1 MSDYLLEVKNLSM
14 HYDTLDGNVDAVKD
28 ISFSVKN
35 GESFGL
41 VGESGCGKTSVA
53 MTLLQLQP
61 DNSVITE
68 GSIKLDGKELIG
80 LSENELRKVRWDSIS
95 IVFQGAMNAWNPVI
109 KIGEQIREAMRE
121 HSPENSKQEN
131 IDKIN
136 QLFSMVG
143 LDETI
148 SDRFPHELSGGMKQ
162 RAVIALALS
171 CDPKII
177 IADEPTTALDV
188 VIQDQILNE
197 IKKVQ
202 DLLGLSLIYIS
213 HDIAVIAEMTDKI
226 AVMYAG
232 SIVEIGPTKSV
243 FESPK
248 HAYTKALLDSTPSIQ
263 GEKKKLASLDGEPPS
278 LINEIKGKV
287 DLIILLVNTDRSS
300 QSSLAKNFP
309 KADFIFTSGST
320 HRTSASM
327 PQKPEGPY
335 VYSNGKQGK
344 YLTVVDLDINNSTD
358 TISDDSAQEQK
369 IKQLNNRL
377 KRLQKKDPTKA
388 LDDIYAGQ
396 DNILSLIKRYRNDLS
411 TAETILQKAKNKM
424 RFTSFALNKKIKDD
438 PEILAM
444 VDDALDKCVKLDKS
458 KKSESKDSHHNHN
471 HSKKYGKKNN

>member
-1 MSDYLLEVKNLSM
+1 MYLTQDLGKDDMSNTILDVQNLSM
-14 HYDTLDGNVDAVKD
+14 HYETLEGNVLAVKD
-28 ISFSVKN
+28 VSFNVKS

-61 DNSVITE
+61 ENSVITE

-109 KIGEQIREAMRE
+109 KIGEQIREALRE
-121 HSPENSKQEN
+121 HYPENSKQTN

-136 QLFSMVG
+136 QLFKMVG
-143 LDETI
+143 LDESTAN
-148 SDRFPHELSGGMKQ
+148 RFPHELSGGMKQ

-188 VIQDQILNE
+188 VIQDQILSE

-202 DLLGLSLIYIS
+202 ELLGLSLIYIS

-248 HAYTKALLDSTPSIQ
+248 HSYTRALLDSTPSIR
-263 GEKKKLASLDGEPPS
+263 GEKKKLRSLDGEPPS
-278 LINEIKGKV
+278 LISEIQGCSFSSRCTSPSSGCKNQSIEMG
-287 DLIILLVNTDRSS
+287 LIQVGED
-300 QSSLAKNFP
+300 
-309 KADFIFTSGST
+309 
-320 HRTSASM
+320 H
-327 PQKPEGPY
+327 
-335 VYSNGKQGK
+335 
-344 YLTVVDLDINNSTD
+344 
-358 TISDDSAQEQK
+358 
-369 IKQLNNRL
+369 
-377 KRLQKKDPTKA
+377 
-388 LDDIYAGQ
+388 
-396 DNILSLIKRYRNDLS
+396 
-411 TAETILQKAKNKM
+411 
-424 RFTSFALNKKIKDD
+424 FA
-438 PEILAM
+438 
-444 VDDALDKCVKLDKS
+444 DKCC
-458 KKSESKDSHHNHN
+458 SECV
-471 HSKKYGKKNN
+471 

>member
-121 HSPENSKQEN
+121 HSPDSSKQKN
-131 IDKIN
+131 IEKIN
-136 QLFSMVG
+136 ELFNMVG

-263 GEKKKLASLDGEPPS
+263 GEKKKLTSLDGEPPS
-278 LINEIKGKV
+278 LINEIKGCSFSPRCPSPSVACKNQSV
-287 DLIILLVNTDRSS
+287 EMGLIQV
-300 QSSLAKNFP
+300 
-309 KADFIFTSGST
+309 G
-320 HRTSASM
+320 
-327 PQKPEGPY
+327 
-335 VYSNGKQGK
+335 
-344 YLTVVDLDINNSTD
+344 
-358 TISDDSAQEQK
+358 DDH
-369 IKQLNNRL
+369 
-377 KRLQKKDPTKA
+377 
-388 LDDIYAGQ
+388 YA
-396 DNILSLIKRYRNDLS
+396 
-411 TAETILQKAKNKM
+411 
-424 RFTSFALNKKIKDD
+424 
-438 PEILAM
+438 
-444 VDDALDKCVKLDKS
+444 DKCCTECV
-458 KKSESKDSHHNHN
+458 
-471 HSKKYGKKNN
+471 

>member
-1 MSDYLLEVKNLSM
+1 MSDLLEVKNLSM

-28 ISFSVKN
+28 ISFSVKS

-80 LSENELRKVRWDSIS
+80 LSENDLRQVRWNSIS

-121 HSPENSKQEN
+121 HYPENSKQEN

-136 QLFSMVG
+136 ELFKMVG
-143 LDETI
+143 LDENI

-171 CDPKII
+171 CNPKII

-248 HAYTKALLDSTPSIQ
+248 HSYTKALLDSTPSIR
-263 GEKKKLASLDGEPPS
+263 GEKKKLQSLDGEPPS
-278 LINEIKGKV
+278 LINEIIGCSFSPRCPSPSSSCKNQSVEMGLIEVGK
-287 DLIILLVNTDRSS
+287 D
-300 QSSLAKNFP
+300 
-309 KADFIFTSGST
+309 
-320 HRTSASM
+320 H
-327 PQKPEGPY
+327 
-335 VYSNGKQGK
+335 
-344 YLTVVDLDINNSTD
+344 
-358 TISDDSAQEQK
+358 
-369 IKQLNNRL
+369 
-377 KRLQKKDPTKA
+377 
-388 LDDIYAGQ
+388 
-396 DNILSLIKRYRNDLS
+396 
-411 TAETILQKAKNKM
+411 
-424 RFTSFALNKKIKDD
+424 FA
-438 PEILAM
+438 
-444 VDDALDKCVKLDKS
+444 DKCC
-458 KKSESKDSHHNHN
+458 SECV
-471 HSKKYGKKNN
+471 

>member
-1 MSDYLLEVKNLSM
+1 MMYLTQDLGKDDMSNTILDVQNLSM
-14 HYDTLDGNVDAVKD
+14 HYETLEGNVLAVKD
-28 ISFSVKN
+28 VSFNVKS

-61 DNSVITE
+61 ENSVISE

-109 KIGEQIREAMRE
+109 KIGEQIREALRE
-121 HSPENSKQEN
+121 HYPENSKQTN

-136 QLFSMVG
+136 QLFKMVG
-143 LDETI
+143 LDESTAN
-148 SDRFPHELSGGMKQ
+148 RFPHELSGGMKQ

-188 VIQDQILNE
+188 VIQDQILSE

-202 DLLGLSLIYIS
+202 ELLGLSLIYIS

-248 HAYTKALLDSTPSIQ
+248 HSYTKALLDSTPSIR
-263 GEKKKLASLDGEPPS
+263 GEKKKLQSLDGEPPS
-278 LINEIKGKV
+278 LISDIQGCSFSSRCTSPSSGCKNQSIEMG
-287 DLIILLVNTDRSS
+287 LIQVGED
-300 QSSLAKNFP
+300 
-309 KADFIFTSGST
+309 
-320 HRTSASM
+320 H
-327 PQKPEGPY
+327 
-335 VYSNGKQGK
+335 
-344 YLTVVDLDINNSTD
+344 
-358 TISDDSAQEQK
+358 
-369 IKQLNNRL
+369 
-377 KRLQKKDPTKA
+377 
-388 LDDIYAGQ
+388 
-396 DNILSLIKRYRNDLS
+396 
-411 TAETILQKAKNKM
+411 
-424 RFTSFALNKKIKDD
+424 FA
-438 PEILAM
+438 
-444 VDDALDKCVKLDKS
+444 DKCC
-458 KKSESKDSHHNHN
+458 SECV
-471 HSKKYGKKNN
+471 